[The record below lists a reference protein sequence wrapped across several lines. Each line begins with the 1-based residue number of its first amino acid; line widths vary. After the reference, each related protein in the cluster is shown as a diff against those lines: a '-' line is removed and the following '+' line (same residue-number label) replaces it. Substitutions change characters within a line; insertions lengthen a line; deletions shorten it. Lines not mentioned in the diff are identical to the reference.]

1 MIAPQELRIGNYV
14 KYRGFGY
21 KILSIVNTSNANEES
36 YYVDL
41 NYTHRHL
48 RGIDTREVEPIELTE
63 EWLLNFG
70 FEKKAEHN
78 LKLDVLTRS
87 IIHAY
92 THGKVEIE
100 LGNRSGYSFG
110 YPEVQFV
117 HQLQNLYFALTG
129 EELTIKEQP

>member
-1 MIAPQELRIGNYV
+1 MEVKELRIGNYV
-14 KYRGFGY
+14 HDDFKEVHKVEQLSSDQYKNWIKEPNIVLSKINGLKGFY
-21 KILSIVNTSNANEES
+21 QS
-36 YYVDL
+36 D
-41 NYTHRHL
+41 
-48 RGIDTREVEPIELTE
+48 EVFPIELTE
-63 EWLLNFG
+63 EWLLKLG

-78 LKLDVLTRS
+78 FRLNVFARS

-110 YPEVQFV
+110 YPQVQYV

-129 EELTIKEQP
+129 EELEQK

>member
-1 MIAPQELRIGNYV
+1 MIAPQELRLGNLIGYDGKIFKVKEIRNYIIV
-14 KYRGFGY
+14 CDRGKGNVDF
-21 KILSIVNTSNANEES
+21 TSKE
-36 YYVDL
+36 
-41 NYTHRHL
+41 
-48 RGIDTREVEPIELTE
+48 IEPIELTE
-63 EWLLNFG
+63 EWLLKFG